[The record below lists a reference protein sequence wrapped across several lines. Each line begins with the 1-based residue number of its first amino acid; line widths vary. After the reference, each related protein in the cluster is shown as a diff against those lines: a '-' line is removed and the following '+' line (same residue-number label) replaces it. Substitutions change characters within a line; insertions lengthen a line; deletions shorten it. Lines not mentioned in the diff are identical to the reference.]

1 MSRKK
6 TSKATKKTKS
16 KGSVR
21 AKPRAK
27 PRVKAGAP
35 RKAVKKAA
43 PSGRRRVRAA
53 KPVATAV
60 SARQRAMDALV
71 FARGMTRDLVQR
83 FREDQALYQ
92 AVPTDNHLM
101 WTLGHLA
108 VSFDW
113 FAGLLDAKASEV
125 PEHYQGLFGFK
136 SSPAGQ
142 GSAYPSLA
150 EVVGWFEKTYERFA
164 AAVKTLTDAD
174 MTLPTMGDSYGFA
187 KDRLEVIERAA
198 WHEGWHAGQL
208 SSLRRS
214 LGIPPLMG

>member
-6 TSKATKKTKS
+6 TSKKTKS
-16 KGSVR
+16 TRTVR
-21 AKPRAK
+21 AKAPARAGK
-27 PRVKAGAP
+27 P
-35 RKAVKKAA
+35 RKAVKKTT

-53 KPVATAV
+53 KAAALVV
-60 SARQRAMDALV
+60 SARQRALDALV

-83 FREDQALYQ
+83 FREDQSLYQ

-113 FAGLLDAKASEV
+113 FAGLLDGKPSQC
-125 PEHYQGLFGFK
+125 PERYQSLFGFK
-136 SSPAGQ
+136 SEPNSDPA
-142 GSAYPSLA
+142 AYPGLA
-150 EVVGWFEKTYERFA
+150 EVVDWFERTYERFIA
-164 AAVKTLTDAD
+164 GVKAMGEGD
-174 MTLPTMGDSYGFA
+174 MLLATMGDSFGFA

-208 SSLRRS
+208 STLRRS
-214 LGIPPLMG
+214 LGIPPIMG